1 MGCPRSP
8 TPLSQ
13 DRTDQHATKKAPR
26 PEFGKSN
33 PPFFPGEGKRR
44 LKPKLKAWLPSA
56 CTGSIQVWPSQRLL
70 LELLIGCRRYY
81 ANQGESRPIKV
92 PAVEFGATSIH
103 CTTMPTDTEMD
114 MSEFMRLTKEKD
126 TSESMMPTDKEI
138 DMSGSVLLWP
148 QAAAVAGAPAAA
160 GGGGAA
166 CAPHLLRCQGQ
177 QQGLRGRP
185 PSTEGVSGAQPT
197 PAAPA
202 KPAPGSLT

>member
-1 MGCPRSP
+1 
-8 TPLSQ
+8 
-13 DRTDQHATKKAPR
+13 
-26 PEFGKSN
+26 
-33 PPFFPGEGKRR
+33 
-44 LKPKLKAWLPSA
+44 
-56 CTGSIQVWPSQRLL
+56 
-70 LELLIGCRRYY
+70 
-81 ANQGESRPIKV
+81 
-92 PAVEFGATSIH
+92 
-103 CTTMPTDTEMD
+103 MPTDTEKD
-114 MSEFMRLTKEKD
+114 MSEFLMPTKEKD